1 MKNLLN
7 TTKHFVFSLTALS
20 FFLLYSCDG
29 VGTDSGKVWCDNC
42 MTWHDKETA
51 EAELKERPIWCVNCK
66 KYHAPGED
74 E

>member
-1 MKNLLN
+1 MKHLLK
-7 TTKHFVFSLTALS
+7 TTKHFVLLLPIISV
-20 FFLLYSCDG
+20 FLFYSCDG
-29 VGTDSGKVWCDNC
+29 SDSSNGKVWCDNC

-51 EAELKERPIWCVNCK
+51 EAEQKEKPIWCVNCK

>member
-1 MKNLLN
+1 MKNLLK
-7 TTKHFVFSLTALS
+7 TTKKFVLLLPVLS
-20 FFLLYSCDG
+20 VFLIFSCDG
-29 VGTDSGKVWCDNC
+29 VGSDSGRVWCDNC

-74 E
+74 D

>member
-1 MKNLLN
+1 MKNFIKTKIILL
-7 TTKHFVFSLTALS
+7 TFSIL
-20 FFLLYSCDG
+20 FIYSCDSSNSEN
-29 VGTDSGKVWCDNC
+29 SGKVWCDNC

-51 EAELKERPIWCVNCK
+51 QAEKKERPIWCVNCK